1 MSIYEK
7 LSKVQLALMRKDI
20 KKTGFNKFK
29 RYHYYT
35 LDDLM
40 PPCIEECNREG
51 LTFFF
56 NFRNNEAII
65 RLHEWE
71 NPKEGISCGLPF
83 PELITPDEDTKNK
96 NNVLVQDLGAVVTYL
111 KRYLLINLFDI
122 TDVELIDSESNDT
135 ASSAKKQGNKSKSSK
150 PKQVAEKVED
160 VPVDLNVNELII
172 EAENVLKKKGLSGN
186 EITMK
191 AIKTQVLKL
200 KKWNLAEKRVILK
213 FFNEKE
219 GASK

>member
-7 LSKVQLALMRKDI
+7 LSNVQLALMRKDI

-29 RYHYYT
+29 KYHYYT

-122 TDVELIDSESNDT
+122 TDVEVIDSESNDV
-135 ASSAKKQGNKSKSSK
+135 ASSAKKQGNKSKSK